1 MQHCEHNE
9 ELCRQLM
16 FISNHYRKNK
26 QGFYANAFRKAV
38 HALGD
43 LSEQI
48 QRPIIIEDVFTPKKG
63 MPITEENI
71 KNTKGSKHYPV
82 KNVGKGI
89 AQKIF
94 QFLQKGQIDE
104 YALATRNKLID
115 KKISQGKVKSR
126 KPNDQAIL
134 NLSKVSYIG
143 TATAKDFVNNHGFK
157 TVSQLK
163 KAAKSGKID
172 KKGAVTFTSPAGKK
186 VKLSNNQRMMLHY
199 HDKLKRVPREFIS
212 MFEKT
217 LRYLLKQEFG
227 PPKQGSKYYDVV
239 FGGSYRRGAKD
250 SGDIDILVKGN
261 AFELKQF
268 VDLLKNWGVIFDT
281 LSEGKHD
288 FKGMGRCPGMKDFIF
303 RIDIMFTNPENWNAA
318 LAHFTGNDVLNRMMR
333 LKAQDLREWNGKK
346 FPHGAILSQKGLLVR
361 GSDNKAT
368 KKRVVPGGLKSER
381 QLFEILGMRYLKPE
395 QRGDK
400 MR

>member
-143 TATAKDFVNNHGFK
+143 TATAKD
-157 TVSQLK
+157 
-163 KAAKSGKID
+163 GKID

-333 LKAQDLREWNGKK
+333 LKAQDLREWDGKK
-346 FPHGAILSQKGLLVR
+346 FPHGAILSQKGL
-361 GSDNKAT
+361 
-368 KKRVVPGGLKSER
+368 
-381 QLFEILGMRYLKPE
+381 Y
-395 QRGDK
+395 
-400 MR
+400 